1 MLNNG
6 ISTQGN
12 EMASVGNPLAFNE
25 SNAPNF
31 GHSELYPLVAF
42 VHWCTALGVATE
54 KAVHRELVCGCC
66 LEGDAGGR
74 ESAVFEGVQ
83 RCCRKQ
89 VFGLKKSRNC
99 CSAEDL
105 MERYL
110 FWLHCL
116 ACLILCVLCMKH
128 FGKAGSSGIG
138 RTACRRTLAPHGFAD
153 VDAG

>member
-1 MLNNG
+1 
-6 ISTQGN
+6 
-12 EMASVGNPLAFNE
+12 MASVGNPLAFNE

-31 GHSELYPLVAF
+31 GHSELYPLIAF

-110 FWLHCL
+110 RKWGQTSLVARLGMSYYVLF
-116 ACLILCVLCMKH
+116 CVFC
-128 FGKAGSSGIG
+128 A
-138 RTACRRTLAPHGFAD
+138 
-153 VDAG
+153 